1 MPAERKKILGVV
13 LAGFL
18 GIGFLILYRYVQP
31 TEYRLPDDPKA
42 LEALELVKNHRS
54 RQGNTIAEAVQ
65 LLVEDLESK
74 GVPFRERAWQVAAQG
89 DEKYVVRKIVREKGS
104 MEWIEREYAWRV
116 DMREKSIR
124 VISLAAQQLMPFE
137 NLPPLPH
144 GDQISLLPGRRLK
157 KPDLSNVDGTAN
169 GVLLT
174 RIPQRTHLYVSASSR
189 RAALLYGPFES
200 PAIVYSQVPAVR
212 LG

>member
-1 MPAERKKILGVV
+1 MIRMPPQFKKVVGFILVV
-13 LAGFL
+13 FL
-18 GIGFLILYRYVQP
+18 GIGFYMLYRYVQP

-54 RQGNTIAEAVQ
+54 RQGHTLAEAVQ
-65 LLVEDLESK
+65 QLVDNLEAK
-74 GVPFRERAWQVAAQG
+74 GIPFREGGWQVASQG
-89 DEKYVVRKIVREKGS
+89 EDKYVVRKIVREKGS

-116 DMREKSIR
+116 DSKEKSIR

-144 GDQISLLPGRRLK
+144 GDQISFLPN
-157 KPDLSNVDGTAN
+157 D
-169 GVLLT
+169 
-174 RIPQRTHLYVSASSR
+174 
-189 RAALLYGPFES
+189 F
-200 PAIVYSQVPAVR
+200 SQVPVGQ